1 MAKAPKVSGII
12 EQRRRRGDTNR
23 QRRDIISPMMVS
35 MMMMMMRVD
44 SRGGRRG
51 KTHFILSEPSTLA
64 GRGLVPAQKI
74 GLRTKRSC

>member
-35 MMMMMMRVD
+35 MMMMMRVD

-64 GRGLVPAQKI
+64 GRGLVPAQK
-74 GLRTKRSC
+74 K

>member
-35 MMMMMMRVD
+35 MMMMMRVD
-44 SRGGRRG
+44 SRGGRRW
-51 KTHFILSEPSTLA
+51 KAHFILSEPSTLA

>member
-35 MMMMMMRVD
+35 MMMMMRVD